1 MNKVISRMALLLLL
15 VHANAAYSQ
24 SSNAQI
30 TLHAPETGEFSVG
43 FQMLEAQDHSRMVT
57 GGSSPAVSHPRPIRV
72 YLWYPAVRS
81 EQDNLIRF
89 GRYAEL
95 ANDDIWSADIVG
107 GLHEKLSYSG
117 RPLAR
122 ALSEE
127 QFEALSQQPLT
138 AVEDSTPLGGPF
150 PLVVIGQGVYYE
162 SPIVFA
168 ALAEYLAGRGFVVV
182 TSPLVGTN
190 SPIVTVDVVGLETQ
204 VRDLEF
210 AVAYARRLPY
220 VSQNKLGVFGFDMGG
235 MAGLILTMRNAD
247 VDAFVSVS
255 SGVLY
260 PQPAGIPMASPDYDP
275 AALRSPWLHSVPSS
289 WIRSSETSGDESLFI
304 VANQSDRYLLLTEG
318 MGHVDYTGYSLIE
331 GRPAMVEYWEAAKPG
346 DIDRYRMV
354 SSYIAAFFA
363 AYLQDD
369 SDSMALLSK
378 NRLESAQGS
387 TMTIERRPAETVTIT
402 YEEFVQAVITGQAD
416 SAISKVR
423 GLKETNPNHVLL
435 DEEYLNRIVYSLR
448 GTWGLDKEIL
458 PLLELIVELYP
469 TSPGALYM
477 LAEGLITLGEYSAAI
492 EFYERLLV
500 LDPDDK
506 NNYIKRRLEWLQ
518 SQ

>member
-1 MNKVISRMALLLLL
+1 
-15 VHANAAYSQ
+15 
-24 SSNAQI
+24 
-30 TLHAPETGEFSVG
+30 
-43 FQMLEAQDHSRMVT
+43 
-57 GGSSPAVSHPRPIRV
+57 
-72 YLWYPAVRS
+72 
-81 EQDNLIRF
+81 
-89 GRYAEL
+89 
-95 ANDDIWSADIVG
+95 
-107 GLHEKLSYSG
+107 
-117 RPLAR
+117 
-122 ALSEE
+122 
-127 QFEALSQQPLT
+127 
-138 AVEDSTPLGGPF
+138 
-150 PLVVIGQGVYYE
+150 
-162 SPIVFA
+162 
-168 ALAEYLAGRGFVVV
+168 
-182 TSPLVGTN
+182 
-190 SPIVTVDVVGLETQ
+190 
-204 VRDLEF
+204 
-210 AVAYARRLPY
+210 
-220 VSQNKLGVFGFDMGG
+220 
-235 MAGLILTMRNAD
+235 
-247 VDAFVSVS
+247 
-255 SGVLY
+255 
-260 PQPAGIPMASPDYDP
+260 
-275 AALRSPWLHSVPSS
+275 
-289 WIRSSETSGDESLFI
+289 
-304 VANQSDRYLLLTEG
+304 

-354 SSYIAAFFA
+354 SSYIATFFA

-378 NRLESAQGS
+378 NRLESVQGS

-435 DEEYLNRIVYSLR
+435 DEEHLNRIVYSLR

-477 LAEGLITLGEYSAAI
+477 LAEGLITLGEYSAAV